1 MKPLMRAA
9 GLLLTAIL
17 LVGVISAHGGEF
29 APRSVGI
36 NSDVVVDDSFRFSN
50 STDSSPDFLV
60 RVSAPIVPAPSS
72 NVSPNSNS
80 PSQSSAD
87 GQPRTGVSQ
96 SLEASDRG
104 LTLINHASL
113 LKAPVE
119 SVALPVASSDPARD
133 LHLSFVSS
141 ISQQEL
147 AGKLGLFVHLPPD
160 AAAYQPLRVLVALH
174 GVGSNG
180 ETFAQDL
187 IGEADQNHWLLLA
200 PTIQYVNWMEPS
212 KLLDDDLLSGRM
224 LHAELDAL
232 PARLNLKLIKPVMI
246 FGFSRGAQLG
256 HRFAYFH
263 PDYVDSVVVLSGG
276 SYTLPN
282 ETDGAS
288 QPRVL
293 PLPYGVGDMSE
304 RMGQP
309 LDLAKLKQIHFYVGV
324 GANDI
329 NVNDVPR
336 EFDVY
341 VGRTRV
347 ERAQR
352 FCQALKAVGVDASLT
367 IFPNVGHQV
376 TNEMR
381 AGAINFLKQTVL
393 GVKSQLKP

>member
-1 MKPLMRAA
+1 MKPLMRTA
-9 GLLLTAIL
+9 GLLLAAIL
-17 LVGVISAHGGEF
+17 LVEVISAHGGGL
-29 APRSVGI
+29 ATLSGGI
-36 NSDVVVDDSFRFSN
+36 NSAVVVSDSLGFSN
-50 STDSSPDFLV
+50 STDSSPDSLI
-60 RVSAPIVPAPSS
+60 RVSAPIVPASSS
-72 NVSPNSNS
+72 NISPKSN
-80 PSQSSAD
+80 PSAPSYAD
-87 GQPRTGVSQ
+87 RQAQTSTSQP
-96 SLEASDRG
+96 LEASDRG

-263 PDYVDSVVVLSGG
+263 PDYVDSVVALSGG